1 MGNLEDL
8 SVLRTLIYTTSS
20 HAHQPFLKI
29 LTFLFC
35 LNIVDG
41 ECNFCCVIPVDD
53 KSQFMQLFV
62 YALLPSDFSKIM
74 MMMID
79 HKDHNDPNDN

>member
-20 HAHQPFLKI
+20 RAHQLFLKI
-29 LTFLFC
+29 LTFFS
-35 LNIVDG
+35 LNVLDG
-41 ECNFCCVIPVDD
+41 EPNFCWVIPVDD